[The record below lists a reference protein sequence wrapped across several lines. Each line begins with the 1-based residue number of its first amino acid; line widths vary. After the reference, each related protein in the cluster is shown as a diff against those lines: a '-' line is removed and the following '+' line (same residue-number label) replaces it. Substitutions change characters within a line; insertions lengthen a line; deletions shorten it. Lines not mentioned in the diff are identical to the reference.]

1 MKNIVRSA
9 VASLVVCLSIS
20 CASTNNIKQADNRP
34 RFHEAAEASVVLQY
48 NSWDYIFMTH
58 PDYRENGFQH
68 QLKRED
74 LGIALNKL
82 AVKRD
87 LAVVVVGW
95 TYDDTQL
102 AQLVTDW
109 KSLLSTYG
117 FQRVVCVRANGGTDV
132 DGSIVVDDAQ
142 LNVAKQTT
150 TARL

>member
-1 MKNIVRSA
+1 
-9 VASLVVCLSIS
+9 VCLSIS
-20 CASTNNIKQADNRP
+20 CASTNHIKQTDNRP

-74 LGIALNKL
+74 LGVAFKKL
-82 AVKRD
+82 DVKHD
-87 LAVVVVGW
+87 LAVVIVGW

-102 AQLVTDW
+102 GQLVSDW
-109 KSLLSTYG
+109 KGVLSVYG
-117 FQRVVCVRANGGTDV
+117 FQRVVCVRANGDTDI
-132 DGSIVVDDAQ
+132 DGSIVVDDSQ
-142 LNVAKQTT
+142 LNVGKQTT

>member
-1 MKNIVRSA
+1 MKRIIRSA
-9 VASLVVCLSIS
+9 AVALVVCFSIS
-20 CASTNNIKQADNRP
+20 CASTSSPQRADNSP
-34 RFHEAAEASVVLQY
+34 RFHDAAVASVVLQY
-48 NSWDYIFMTH
+48 NSWDYIFITH

-74 LGIALNKL
+74 LGL
-82 AVKRD
+82 AFNRLSVRRD

-102 AQLVTDW
+102 AQLVGDW
-109 KSLLSTYG
+109 KAVLSTYG

-132 DGSIVVDDAQ
+132 NGSIVVDDSQ
-142 LNVAKQTT
+142 LPVAKQTT